1 MKEDKTEKPKKPNH
15 VTTTFQLT
23 THLHTQLKLMCT
35 LTRKS
40 MAEFIR
46 IAVIDKINQ
55 IRNQQ
60 VK

>member
-1 MKEDKTEKPKKPNH
+1 MTDKPKKSH
-15 VTTTFQLT
+15 VTTTFQLSA
-23 THLHTQLKLMCT
+23 HLHTQMKLMCT

-46 IAVIDKINQ
+46 IAVVDKINQ

>member
-1 MKEDKTEKPKKPNH
+1 MEEKPKKPNH

-23 THLHTQLKLMCT
+23 THLHTQMKLMCT

-40 MAEFIR
+40 MGEFIR
-46 IAVIDKINQ
+46 ISVIEKINEL
-55 IRNQQ
+55 RNQQ